1 MSERKIKPVE
11 NNILKQRTYAKLL
24 GRYKLAVRNEFYFEA
39 MIIIYAMLEDR
50 LQSILYHTGVI
61 GNKSKMSTHKKTKGY
76 LQNMVAAY
84 QGDDQK
90 SSLGMKNITGKL
102 TIIKAMLKWVTECE
116 NVEEK
121 YLLLLKSALETI
133 DIGAMIETIECL
145 EGWLKYRN
153 EVIHASMNKDI
164 DCLFSD
170 LPERV
175 EEGMRYARIIDNQ
188 AKILKKNSKVR
199 KKMNLGNN

>member
-1 MSERKIKPVE
+1 MSERKIKQVE
-11 NNILKQRTYAKLL
+11 NNISKQRTYAKLL

-50 LQSILYHTGVI
+50 LQSILYHTGVVQ
-61 GNKSKMSTHKKTKGY
+61 KKTK
-76 LQNMVAAY
+76 LSMHNETKCFIQNIVDSYPEKDKNA
-84 QGDDQK
+84 
-90 SSLGMKNITGKL
+90 SLDVKNITGKL
-102 TIIKAMLKWVTECE
+102 KIIKAMLHWVTECE
-116 NVEEK
+116 NVEDK
-121 YLLLLKSALETI
+121 YLVLLKSSLEEI
-133 DIGAMIETIECL
+133 DIGAMIETIEYL
-145 EGWLKYRN
+145 KEWLKYRN

-199 KKMNLGNN
+199 KKMNLGND